1 MKKTTED
8 YLKTIRLLQ
17 KRHGSVRSAA
27 IARTFGVSGPTVS
40 NIVKRLVAEGYIT
53 MGADHCIDLT
63 EKGLSVAE
71 ETIERNRT
79 IRDLLIR
86 LGVDRS
92 VAEADAC
99 EMEHA
104 VSEQSLSALKTLA
117 LRGSVP

>member
-1 MKKTTED
+1 
-8 YLKTIRLLQ
+8 
-17 KRHGSVRSAA
+17 
-27 IARTFGVSGPTVS
+27 
-40 NIVKRLVAEGYIT
+40 

-99 EMEHA
+99 ERY
-104 VSEQSLSALKTLA
+104 SAGPSCA
-117 LRGSVP
+117 SFA